1 MNFPSLFSLAFIADV
16 VARHWDPLMLLIV
29 KLMTVMA
36 LVLVNGF
43 FVVAEFA
50 LVKIRD
56 SQLKMLADTGVKRAS
71 LVKQIRDNLNAYLSA
86 CQVGITAASLG
97 LGWVGEPFVALFVL
111 NPSPQANWPTA
122 KKNCA

>member
-16 VARHWDPLMLLIV
+16 VARHWDPLMLLLV

-56 SQLKMLADTGVKRAS
+56 SQLKTLADAGVKRAS
-71 LVKQIRDNLNAYLSA
+71 LVEQIRDNLNAELWA
-86 CQVGITAASLG
+86 CQVGITGASLG
-97 LGWVGEPFVALFVL
+97 RGWGGEPFLAGML
-111 NPSPQANWPTA
+111 QAFIGGAGIESTA
-122 KKNCA
+122 VISS